1 MIPKPRPPRLNC
13 LSLILFSAALPLQGI
28 YADDG
33 ISRILQAW
41 NEHYGTFAES
51 KQYHYRC
58 VVKRICKKPGFSLNR
73 CQLPAV
79 QELGLEIFRLGQASR
94 MDAVRGGDFSSI
106 DESGAMHVFDGR
118 AGITSQPQRADSRYY
133 QIYPASRD
141 VETLQETVQPY
152 ADPLADVLGLSVR
165 ADVASW
171 ALGIGASVDRSVVDF
186 DLATALAQG
195 TFQIVS
201 EDANVVEVRDANGD
215 RVALSIPHNF
225 AIARRTWTW
234 ELDTVLKCA
243 LENRDWK
250 QFSDGTWYPEVSELV
265 CSGRFGTDR
274 EQVLLAVDYRFS
286 ALPAS
291 KASDF
296 EITVDRP
303 GTDIEYRDGGNGFRS
318 RTLKEGERIDLTR
331 LAHNQLSIRWDTW
344 GDAPY
349 SVLEKWNAVPLMLV
363 AVCLAVRCVPGGR
376 IRSCGLWPQR
386 AIWLSLVQGGLFLLL
401 IHVAMW
407 LYQGGT
413 RSNKDLTSYSWTHN
427 FLSDLGREYRYDNG
441 DNRPVNILF
450 MLALGVAG
458 TGTMLYAWRLPDLF
472 QRPGSRRFATL
483 ALACGVLA
491 GWSYIR
497 IGLAPLDVQHDEH
510 HFFAIAGFVSFAAM
524 GLSYAVALLLEADY
538 PNRYGWSLLALCA
551 LLGAY
556 VLLREFEGPHWLSA
570 SALFWKAT
578 AQKVVVYCQVLCMAI
593 QAKGG
598 LKWLD
603 RQAAKDVAGPVL

>member
-79 QELGLEIFRLGQASR
+79 QELGLEIF
-94 MDAVRGGDFSSI
+94 
-106 DESGAMHVFDGR
+106 
-118 AGITSQPQRADSRYY
+118 
-133 QIYPASRD
+133 
-141 VETLQETVQPY
+141 
-152 ADPLADVLGLSVR
+152 
-165 ADVASW
+165 
-171 ALGIGASVDRSVVDF
+171 
-186 DLATALAQG
+186 
-195 TFQIVS
+195 
-201 EDANVVEVRDANGD
+201 
-215 RVALSIPHNF
+215 
-225 AIARRTWTW
+225 
-234 ELDTVLKCA
+234 
-243 LENRDWK
+243 
-250 QFSDGTWYPEVSELV
+250 
-265 CSGRFGTDR
+265 
-274 EQVLLAVDYRFS
+274 
-286 ALPAS
+286 
-291 KASDF
+291 
-296 EITVDRP
+296 
-303 GTDIEYRDGGNGFRS
+303 
-318 RTLKEGERIDLTR
+318 
-331 LAHNQLSIRWDTW
+331 
-344 GDAPY
+344 
-349 SVLEKWNAVPLMLV
+349 
-363 AVCLAVRCVPGGR
+363 
-376 IRSCGLWPQR
+376 
-386 AIWLSLVQGGLFLLL
+386 
-401 IHVAMW
+401 
-407 LYQGGT
+407 
-413 RSNKDLTSYSWTHN
+413 
-427 FLSDLGREYRYDNG
+427 LSDLGREYRYDNG
-441 DNRPVNILF
+441 DNRPVNILL

-598 LKWLD
+598 LNWLD
-603 RQAAKDVAGPVL
+603 RRAAKDAAGPVP